1 MSFITKNIE
10 GLRPVRMSAWR
21 KIAMSTWRLSKD
33 PSVYGLL
40 EVDVEPALRHLTEL
54 RERSG
59 IKLTL
64 THYVALVLAK
74 TFEKHPEINSFI
86 RWGKLYR
93 RPSVDIFLQVA
104 MDDAGEDLSGL
115 VLRNLEK
122 KTLLDVGHELNNRVQ
137 DLRKHGD
144 PSFKK
149 IKRIFELAPSFLIRH
164 LVEGTG
170 FILYTLNLWSPA
182 LNTAKDPFGS
192 AMITNIGS
200 LGADFAFV
208 PIPYYSRC
216 PLIISIG
223 AVTDGVKVNK
233 VTREIEVK
241 KIAKLCITFDHRIID
256 GVHASRMSSTF
267 KRLMEDSSLLSP

>member
-1 MSFITKNIE
+1 M
-10 GLRPVRMSAWR
+10 RMSAWR
-21 KIAMSTWRLSKD
+21 KIAMSTWQPSKD

-40 EVDVEPALRHLTEL
+40 EVDVEPALDHLAEL
-54 RERSG
+54 REESG

-74 TFEKHPEINSFI
+74 TFERHPEINSFI

-104 MDDAGEDLSGL
+104 MDDMGEDLSGL

-122 KTLLDVGHELNNRVQ
+122 KSLLDVAHELNKRVG
-137 DLRKHGD
+137 DLRIHGD

-149 IKRIFELAPSFLIRH
+149 IKNIFEHAPSFLVRH
-164 LVEGTG
+164 MVEWTG
-170 FILYTLNLWSPA
+170 HILYTLNLWSPL

-208 PIPYYSRC
+208 PIPYYSRV

-223 AVTDGVKVNK
+223 AVADGVKVNPK
-233 VTREIEVK
+233 TRELEVK
-241 KIAKLCITFDHRIID
+241 RMVKLCITFDHRIID
-256 GVHASRMSSTF
+256 GVHAAKMSATF
-267 KRLMEDSSLLSP
+267 KRLMEDHSHL